1 MQDVLSGGIPK
12 RLLLHKGVWSLEVV
26 RQVAVERSVYRPV
39 KQLIEGP
46 DVIMRYFKRA
56 PELKTLGMA
65 AMQLLQAPPSDQDR
79 SFDAINGEWVPTVI
93 APSYITE
100 LKRQQL
106 RNAQHSTQVQLLDV
120 RTECLRLR
128 HANSAMITRVCELE
142 KKVAWLVGELETL
155 RNQRPVYVQNVPA
168 IAETVV
174 ADVKAPVEVEK
185 QTQGQHQPLDLPP
198 PDDMIR
204 CLEQLIGSDVTA
216 NEIPVPP
223 RLPEVRDTYF
233 VASMMDD
240 NDVEVGAVFMDLKAT
255 VYLGGNLLMVPEN
268 ELSSQVRSKRPSEDS
283 IAASSEVCNALSGC
297 INNVTG
303 NPHIR
308 TTFLL
313 AQTEETAPW
322 LKSARSIVVLQDSL
336 GGKLLVAAR

>member
-1 MQDVLSGGIPK
+1 M
-12 RLLLHKGVWSLEVV
+12 
-26 RQVAVERSVYRPV
+26 
-39 KQLIEGP
+39 
-46 DVIMRYFKRA
+46 M
-56 PELKTLGMA
+56 
-65 AMQLLQAPPSDQDR
+65 
-79 SFDAINGEWVPTVI
+79 N
-93 APSYITE
+93 
-100 LKRQQL
+100 
-106 RNAQHSTQVQLLDV
+106 
-120 RTECLRLR
+120 
-128 HANSAMITRVCELE
+128 RVCELE
-142 KKVAWLVGELETL
+142 KKVAWLVSELETV
-155 RNQRPVYVQNVPA
+155 RNQRPVYVQNIPA
-168 IAETVV
+168 IAEGAV
-174 ADVKAPVEVEK
+174 AETSNAPVEVQE
-185 QTQGQHQPLDLPP
+185 QQAPGQHQPIDLPTA
-198 PDDMIR
+198 DDMIR

-216 NEIPVPP
+216 TEIPVPP

-240 NDVEVGAVFMDLKAT
+240 NDMEVGAVFMDLKAT

-313 AQTEETAPW
+313 AQTEETAQW

>member
-1 MQDVLSGGIPK
+1 M
-12 RLLLHKGVWSLEVV
+12 WSLEVV

-65 AMQLLQAPPSDQDR
+65 AMQLLQGPPSDQDR

-128 HANSAMITRVCELE
+128 HANSAMMTRVCELE
-142 KKVAWLVGELETL
+142 KKVAWLVSELETV
-155 RNQRPVYVQNVPA
+155 RNQRPVYVQNIPA
-168 IAETVV
+168 IAEGAV
-174 ADVKAPVEVEK
+174 AETSNAPVEVQE
-185 QTQGQHQPLDLPP
+185 QQAPGQHQPIDLPTA
-198 PDDMIR
+198 DDMIR

-216 NEIPVPP
+216 TEIPVPP

-240 NDVEVGAVFMDLKAT
+240 NDMEVGAVFMDLKAT

-313 AQTEETAPW
+313 AQTEETAQW